1 MAGEQIVEA
10 HNGSAAGRA
19 SALFLSAVTSVDIT
33 VVTEV
38 TMSEQLKN
46 KIVDPKAHFDKPKE
60 VVQDDALS
68 HQEKKKA
75 LNTWEQDERQ
85 LLTASNEGMPGSDEG
100 QRKKE
105 ANRLDEVVQAKD
117 QIGEKPKHKPS
128 H

>member
-1 MAGEQIVEA
+1 M
-10 HNGSAAGRA
+10 
-19 SALFLSAVTSVDIT
+19 
-33 VVTEV
+33 EV
-38 TMSEQLKN
+38 TMSEQPKN
-46 KIVDPKAHFDKPKE
+46 KIVNLEVHFDKPKD

-68 HQEKKKA
+68 HQEKKKT

-105 ANRLDEVVQAKD
+105 ANRLAEVVQAKD

>member
-1 MAGEQIVEA
+1 M
-10 HNGSAAGRA
+10 
-19 SALFLSAVTSVDIT
+19 
-33 VVTEV
+33 EV

-46 KIVDPKAHFDKPKE
+46 KIVNPEAHFDKPKH
-60 VVQDDALS
+60 VVEDDALS
-68 HQEKKKA
+68 PQEKKQA

-85 LLTASNEGMPGSDEG
+85 MLTASNEGMPGSDEG